1 MKITWIGHSCFK
13 IESND
18 YSLVIDPYED
28 GSVDGLA
35 PVREKA
41 CMVLC
46 THEHGDHNFRDGV
59 EITASSF
66 CPLSIETIES
76 FHDDAH
82 GAKRG
87 RNKIFIISD
96 GRTRIAHFGDLGE
109 CPEDI
114 GMLKGLDV
122 ALVPVGGF
130 FTIDGSTAAEIIEKI
145 NPRIAVPMHY
155 RNDEK
160 GFGFDVLSTLEP
172 FVKCFKHVSYLD
184 GSSIDTDAVSESGV
198 IVLSPKALRNS

>member
-1 MKITWIGHSCFK
+1 M
-13 IESND
+13 
-18 YSLVIDPYED
+18 VIDPYED

-96 GRTRIAHFGDLGE
+96 ERTRIAHFGDLGE

-114 GMLKGLDV
+114 GMLEGLDV
-122 ALVPVGGF
+122 ALIPVGGF
-130 FTIDGSTAAEIIEKI
+130 FTIDGNTAAEIIEKI
-145 NPRIAVPMHY
+145 NPRIAIPMHY

-172 FVKCFKHVSYLD
+172 FVKCLEHVSYLD
-184 GSSIDTDAVSESGV
+184 GSSIDTDVVSESGV